1 MIVSNDLHSVL
12 TQTATVSF
20 ETAVTI
26 KEVKHTAQL
35 LNLENGEYLVVMF
48 RGDVAK
54 SNTKTKAAATFE
66 EYGDAN
72 NFLTTLLQAAARGET
87 IKPFTIRQ
95 LRRDREYF
103 YDFPNVYEAKKYFS
117 YTLMAGASWGNHKGC
132 VKVNQNPTTPSAL
145 IRALDNAVHNTQGSC
160 YDPDCYYLV

>member
-1 MIVSNDLHSVL
+1 MILTNVSYNEAVSNH
-12 TQTATVSF
+12 QVSF

-26 KEVKHTAQL
+26 KEVKHTAQIL
-35 LNLENGEYLVVMF
+35 SGEKTVLVVVF
-48 RGDVAK
+48 RGAVAK
-54 SNTKTKAAATFE
+54 VATKTKVLAEFD
-66 EYGDAN
+66 EYSDAN

-87 IKPFTIRQ
+87 IKPFTIRK
-95 LRRDREYF
+95 LRKDREYF
-103 YDFPNVYEAKKYFS
+103 FDFPNVYEAKKYFS